1 MVWNRSKWQGK
12 CDFASQG
19 DMEVGRSSAL
29 VVEEVL
35 QRGLELSENTL
46 GVK

>member
-1 MVWNRSKWQGK
+1 MDQEEMAGELWETW
-12 CDFASQG
+12 
-19 DMEVGRSSAL
+19 MWGRSPAL

-46 GVK
+46 G